1 MGHGVL
7 CRFNAGKMRPR
18 CLFIHGVCA
27 GVRGPCLFFCLPMSA
42 SSPEPVSSNAAAF
55 GRAVGW
61 LRNFWPAPVGINQR
75 EWLRVTIGVAL
86 GVLLSALLG
95 RWWWHAGA
103 GGHYW
108 MVASLGASAVLVFG
122 MPSSPLSQPWAVL
135 GGNALSVLVGVAC
148 AALVPD
154 PSVAAAL
161 AVSLAVLVMVP
172 LRCLHPPGAAVALF
186 VVLNPEE
193 SARLAAFPVMFN
205 VCILLLAGIVYNNLT
220 GRSYPHPQNATQ
232 APETDG
238 DGGFTTEDLD
248 AALAHYNQVLDISRA
263 DLAGLLHMAG
273 RAAFQRTLGELRCA
287 DIMSRPPMA
296 VEAEQIKA
304 LPVVDATGQVQG
316 IITMANFMRLA
327 KLDMHEGLGQRLRSL
342 VLGRSGQPARVE
354 DIMSREVQVVQAR
367 QHVMDLV
374 PLFSRGGHHHIPIVD
389 AKLRLAGVITQTD
402 LVRALASVLPAAG
415 VADPGGG

>member
-1 MGHGVL
+1 M
-7 CRFNAGKMRPR
+7 
-18 CLFIHGVCA
+18 
-27 GVRGPCLFFCLPMSA
+27 
-42 SSPEPVSSNAAAF
+42 
-55 GRAVGW
+55 
-61 LRNFWPAPVGINQR
+61 
-75 EWLRVTIGVAL
+75 
-86 GVLLSALLG
+86 
-95 RWWWHAGA
+95 
-103 GGHYW
+103 
-108 MVASLGASAVLVFG
+108 
-122 MPSSPLSQPWAVL
+122 
-135 GGNALSVLVGVAC
+135 
-148 AALVPD
+148 
-154 PSVAAAL
+154 
-161 AVSLAVLVMVP
+161 
-172 LRCLHPPGAAVALF
+172 ALF

-296 VEAEQIKA
+296 VEAGVTLKDAWEMMRREQIKA

>member
-1 MGHGVL
+1 
-7 CRFNAGKMRPR
+7 
-18 CLFIHGVCA
+18 
-27 GVRGPCLFFCLPMSA
+27 MSA

-186 VVLNPEE
+186 VV
-193 SARLAAFPVMFN
+193 SR
-205 VCILLLAGIVYNNLT
+205 YN
-220 GRSYPHPQNATQ
+220 RQAHAQRQACSSKPSHP
-232 APETDG
+232 G
-238 DGGFTTEDLD
+238 
-248 AALAHYNQVLDISRA
+248 H
-263 DLAGLLHMAG
+263 
-273 RAAFQRTLGELRCA
+273 
-287 DIMSRPPMA
+287 
-296 VEAEQIKA
+296 
-304 LPVVDATGQVQG
+304 
-316 IITMANFMRLA
+316 
-327 KLDMHEGLGQRLRSL
+327 
-342 VLGRSGQPARVE
+342 
-354 DIMSREVQVVQAR
+354 
-367 QHVMDLV
+367 
-374 PLFSRGGHHHIPIVD
+374 FSF
-389 AKLRLAGVITQTD
+389 
-402 LVRALASVLPAAG
+402 
-415 VADPGGG
+415 

>member
-1 MGHGVL
+1 MGG
-7 CRFNAGKMRPR
+7 AGRK
-18 CLFIHGVCA
+18 C
-27 GVRGPCLFFCLPMSA
+27 
-42 SSPEPVSSNAAAF
+42 
-55 GRAVGW
+55 
-61 LRNFWPAPVGINQR
+61 PVGTGGCG
-75 EWLRVTIGVAL
+75 LRG
-86 GVLLSALLG
+86 
-95 RWWWHAGA
+95 
-103 GGHYW
+103 
-108 MVASLGASAVLVFG
+108 
-122 MPSSPLSQPWAVL
+122 
-135 GGNALSVLVGVAC
+135 
-148 AALVPD
+148 LVPD

-296 VEAEQIKA
+296 VEAGVTLKDAWEMMRREQIKA